1 MVRRIGK
8 RSARFLALM
17 GGLIWAAGLANAAGA
32 VLDLEE
38 ALRLGREHSKAVQAA
53 EARARGAAEMRWEGL
68 GYLLPKVDVQAAAI
82 RTEQPGEVF
91 GLGMNRRDDMVGLMG
106 RAFGMTADAQGRLST
121 LGMDNDVFVDPDPMT
136 TYVTRVVAEMP
147 LFTGGMIVN
156 RVRQADLMAD
166 AQELK
171 SGREIG
177 QVDFEVATA
186 WTNLAKARE
195 YRDLLERARAT
206 TKAHVQMARD
216 YREVGFLVA
225 SEVLRAEVYL
235 AEMDELVLRAE
246 NGTSLAQA
254 ALNFHL
260 GLDQRTMHQLG
271 ALPGLPGEDPPL
283 DEWTERGLETR
294 PDLAAARKQ
303 LKAGQL
309 EEWVAGAA
317 FLPTVGLQGSYD
329 WYDDTVF
336 GLDEG
341 SYSIKAGLTWN
352 IFRGGS
358 DRARFAKARHEA
370 RAWGEDVARFQEGVR
385 LELRQAWGDYR
396 TARLSREAAAQA
408 LEAGRENL
416 RVTEERFREGVARMI
431 DLLDAETALRE
442 AEVREL
448 VARYDS
454 HMAAFRLRHAA
465 GLDIVDMNKE
475 NQ

>member
-1 MVRRIGK
+1 MLQRMGGRAARI
-8 RSARFLALM
+8 LALA
-17 GGLIWAAGLANAAGA
+17 GGLMGANGPACAAGSDGGQTL
-32 VLDLEE
+32 LDLED

-246 NGTSLAQA
+246 NGTALAQA

-271 ALPGLPGEDPPL
+271 ALPGLPGEDPLL

-329 WYDDTVF
+329 WYD
-336 GLDEG
+336 
-341 SYSIKAGLTWN
+341 
-352 IFRGGS
+352 
-358 DRARFAKARHEA
+358 
-370 RAWGEDVARFQEGVR
+370 
-385 LELRQAWGDYR
+385 
-396 TARLSREAAAQA
+396 QA